1 MKTHIL
7 DVAATEN
14 NDNDDGNLRAPFLHP
29 SLRFSLISIG
39 KCFSDVHE
47 RDCFG
52 KIEKGSFSYGD
63 S

>member
-29 SLRFSLISIG
+29 SLRFAPH
-39 KCFSDVHE
+39 SDRKMFLGCAREIVTE
-47 RDCFG
+47 R
-52 KIEKGSFSYGD
+52 
-63 S
+63 